1 MVNDIS
7 WIFFIRYYYDDIIIM
22 IHSVCFAYVLINYFV
37 VLLLH
42 DINTTN
48 IEEYRPM
55 IETAT
60 YIGLVVFG
68 KLINRTVYA
77 LMLRHFG
84 TTNTVPKQILYIE
97 SLSINY
103 IWPKCLKFFRWC
115 RSVSCRSVH
124 ETLQHQCR
132 NVLGPKCLRSEVSVH
147 CPNNTYSSS
156 YAYIIDRRLYTYMAC
171 MQLLRYMKKYNIPL
185 RAVPDVSA
193 QQI

>member
-147 CPNNTYSSS
+147 FTLINL
-156 YAYIIDRRLYTYMAC
+156 RQLMAC
-171 MQLLRYMKKYNIPL
+171 R
-185 RAVPDVSA
+185 
-193 QQI
+193 